1 MRRIIYICMAI
12 VAAEMF
18 GMPDAGAQ
26 YLPERRAVRKGNR
39 QFDRQN
45 YKNSIDHY
53 ISALDADSTCYQA
66 RYNLG
71 NAYYQANLHR
81 DKNPN
86 NSFHWGD
93 ADSIFTRIGRDTLM
107 SAERRAEAL
116 RNLGESQLTQQRFEE
131 ALASFKESLK
141 LNPADRETKYN
152 YILAKRIVDQQK
164 QNQDQNGGGGSNDQ
178 NQNQDQNQNG
188 GGGGGNDQNQN
199 QNQNN
204 DRNQDQN
211 KDQDQDQD
219 QNQNQDRNGDNN
231 KDDDKDNNKNDDP
244 GKDDKQEDNRG
255 GNDDDKNKGD
265 NDRNDDKNDDNRDNN
280 DERNNGGGDRQ
291 DDDRPGNRPEPQ
303 KSGMSREEQQRML
316 EAVQA
321 EEDKTQDKL
330 KEKGTGVVVRGK
342 KNW

>member
-18 GMPDAGAQ
+18 GLSDAGAQ

-45 YKNSIDHY
+45 YKNSIDRY
-53 ISALDADSTCYQA
+53 ISALDADSTCYEA
-66 RYNLG
+66 LYNLG

-86 NSFHWGD
+86 NSFHWSD

-164 QNQDQNGGGGSNDQ
+164 QNQDQNGGGGGNDQ

-188 GGGGGNDQNQN
+188 DGGGGGNDQN

-211 KDQDQDQD
+211 KDQDQ
-219 QNQNQDRNGDNN
+219 NQNQDRNGDNN
-231 KDDDKDNNKNDDP
+231 KDNDP

-280 DERNNGGGDRQ
+280 DERNNGGDDRQ
-291 DDDRPGNRPEPQ
+291 DNDRQGNPEPQ

>member
-1 MRRIIYICMAI
+1 MRRIIYICMALL
-12 VAAEMF
+12 AAQIA
-18 GMPDAGAQ
+18 GALDAHAQ
-26 YLPERRAVRKGNR
+26 YLPERREVRKGNR

-45 YKNSIDHY
+45 YKNSIDRY
-53 ISALDADSTCYQA
+53 ISALDADSTCYEA

-93 ADSIFTRIGRDTLM
+93 ADSIFTRIGRDTLL
-107 SAERRAEAL
+107 SVERRAEAL

-141 LNPADRETKYN
+141 LNPSDRETKYN

-164 QNQDQNGGGGSNDQ
+164 QNQDQNGGGGGGNDQ
-178 NQNQDQNQNG
+178 NQNQDQNQDQNG
-188 GGGGGNDQNQN
+188 GGGGGNGDDKQNQ
-199 QNQNN
+199 
-204 DRNQDQN
+204 NQDQN
-211 KDQDQDQD
+211 KDQNQNNGDGDNDQNKD
-219 QNQNQDRNGDNN
+219 QNQNQDQDPNDDDRNNDNNDDRQNDRNNDRDNNTGDKNNNDN
-231 KDDDKDNNKNDDP
+231 KDDN
-244 GKDDKQEDNRG
+244 
-255 GNDDDKNKGD
+255 
-265 NDRNDDKNDDNRDNN
+265 
-280 DERNNGGGDRQ
+280 RNNGGDDRQ
-291 DDDRPGNRPEPQ
+291 DDNRPDNRPQRQ
-303 KSGMSREEQQRML
+303 KSGMSQEEQQRML

-330 KEKGTGVVVRGK
+330 KEKGTGFIVKGK

>member
-1 MRRIIYICMAI
+1 ML
-12 VAAEMF
+12 AAEF
-18 GMPDAGAQ
+18 AGAIDAGAQ
-26 YLPERRAVRKGNR
+26 YMPERRAVRKGNR
-39 QFDRQN
+39 QFDRHN
-45 YKNSIDHY
+45 YKNSIDRY
-53 ISALDADSTCYQA
+53 IGALDADSTCYEA
-66 RYNLG
+66 LYNLG

-86 NSFHWGD
+86 NSFHWSD

-107 SAERRAEAL
+107 PAERRAEAL

-164 QNQDQNGGGGSNDQ
+164 QNQDQNQNGGGGDNNQNQNQNQNQNGEGNGDGGNDQQ
-178 NQNQDQNQNG
+178 NQNQDQNGDGDGDN
-188 GGGGGNDQNQN
+188 NNQN
-199 QNQNN
+199 QDQNRNN
-204 DRNQDQN
+204 DRNQDRN
-211 KDQDQDQD
+211 K
-219 QNQNQDRNGDNN
+219 
-231 KDDDKDNNKNDDP
+231 
-244 GKDDKQEDNRG
+244 E
-255 GNDDDKNKGD
+255 GD
-265 NDRNDDKNDDNRDNN
+265 NDRNQDPDKDRNDDNDNDRPNDNDKNNGGNDRDDDKNNDDKDDNRD
-280 DERNNGGGDRQ
+280 GGGNGENEN
-291 DDDRPGNRPEPQ
+291 DDRAGNRPPRQ

-330 KEKGTGVVVRGK
+330 KEKGTGVIVRGK

>member
-1 MRRIIYICMAI
+1 MRRFIYICIAMLALELAGAI
-12 VAAEMF
+12 
-18 GMPDAGAQ
+18 DAGAQ
-26 YLPERRAVRKGNR
+26 YLPERREVRKGNR

-45 YKNSIDHY
+45 YKNSIDRY
-53 ISALDADSTCYQA
+53 INALDADSTCYEA
-66 RYNLG
+66 LYNLG

-81 DKNPN
+81 DRNPN
-86 NSFHWGD
+86 NSFHWSD

-107 SAERRAEAL
+107 PAERRAEAL

-164 QNQDQNGGGGSNDQ
+164 QNQDQNQNGGGNGNDR
-178 NQNQDQNQNG
+178 NQDQNQNG
-188 GGGGGNDQNQN
+188 GGGGGNDQDQN
-199 QNQNN
+199 NNRDQNN
-204 DRNQDQN
+204 DQNGDQN
-211 KDQDQDQD
+211 EDQK
-219 QNQNQDRNGDNN
+219 NDNN
-231 KDDDKDNNKNDDP
+231 NDDP
-244 GKDDKQEDNRG
+244 NGDDRKDDNDQNDRDN
-255 GNDDDKNKGD
+255 DKN
-265 NDRNDDKNDDNRDNN
+265 NDRNDDNRDDNDQR
-280 DERNNGGGDRQ
+280 NGGDDRK
-291 DDDRPGNRPEPQ
+291 DDDRQGEQPQPQ

-330 KEKGTGVVVRGK
+330 KEKGTGVMVRGK

>member
-45 YKNSIDHY
+45 YKNSIDRY
-53 ISALDADSTCYQA
+53 ISALDADSTCYEA
-66 RYNLG
+66 LYNLG

-86 NSFHWGD
+86 NSFHWSD

-164 QNQDQNGGGGSNDQ
+164 QNQDQNGGGNDQ
-178 NQNQDQNQNG
+178 NQNQDQNG
-188 GGGGGNDQNQN
+188 GGGGDNDQNQN
-199 QNQNN
+199 N
-204 DRNQDQN
+204 DQNQDQN
-211 KDQDQDQD
+211 KDQNQDQD
-219 QNQNQDRNGDNN
+219 QNGGNDKNN
-231 KDDDKDNNKNDDP
+231 DKNDPD
-244 GKDDKQEDNRG
+244 KNDNQNDKQDDNRG

-280 DERNNGGGDRQ
+280 DERNNGGDDRQ
-291 DDDRPGNRPEPQ
+291 NDDRSGNPEPQ

-330 KEKGTGVVVRGK
+330 KEKGTGVVIRGK